1 MARKS
6 PTRLNRAEMYG
17 LDRWPSNTELGLQ
30 TISHVMTESARAFR
44 LLHFWCLLYEILDLY
59 KQIGRLILEHLAKIY
74 V

>member
-30 TISHVMTESARAFR
+30 TISHVKTESARAFR
-44 LLHFWCLLYEILDLY
+44 LLFLVLLYEFLDLY
-59 KQIGRLILEHLAKIY
+59 KQIERLILEYLAKIY